1 MSLSECWEHISQA
14 SRERKLVAQNR
25 GHCFIARMKINWR
38 HRGELRA
45 LVQGGYAHALRLSHG
60 FRDVIYPP
68 SCATCGLPVAANG
81 GLCSGCWHSVR
92 FIERPY
98 CEVLGLPF
106 SYDPGPGILS
116 AEAIADPPPFDRLR
130 AVATHDGAVRDLVH
144 RLKYGDRTDLAP
156 MMARWMWRA
165 GSEFLAQADVIVPVP
180 LHRWRL
186 FSRQY
191 NQSAE
196 LARALARLAER
207 PMASGLL
214 VRVKR
219 TQKQVGLNAKDR
231 AANVRGAFKVLERR
245 RDEVL
250 GRRVVLI
257 DDVYTTGATVN
268 AASRA
273 LKRAGAAEVT
283 VLTFAMALADIIS
296 T

>member
-1 MSLSECWEHISQA
+1 
-14 SRERKLVAQNR
+14 
-25 GHCFIARMKINWR
+25 MKIGWR
-38 HRGELRA
+38 HRGEWMGLW
-45 LVQGGYAHALRLSHG
+45 QGGQEHVRLLAHAV
-60 FRDVIYPP
+60 RDVIYPP
-68 SCATCGLPVAANG
+68 ACAACGLPVATNG
-81 GLCSGCWHSVR
+81 SLCAPCWRSVR

-106 SYDPGPGILS
+106 SYDPGPGMLS

-130 AVATHDGAVRDLVH
+130 AVASHEGAVRDLVH

-165 GSEFLAQADVIVPVP
+165 GQEALAQADAIVPVP

-196 LARALARLAER
+196 LGRALAQLSGK
-207 PMASGLL
+207 PMVSSVL
-214 VRVKR
+214 VRIKR
-219 TQKQVGLNAKDR
+219 TQKQVGLSAKGR
-231 AANVRGAFKVLERR
+231 ADNVKGAFKVLERR
-245 RDEVL
+245 RDAVL
-250 GRRVVLI
+250 GRKLVLI

-283 VLTFAMALADIIS
+283 VLTFAMALADTIS
-296 T
+296 A

>member
-1 MSLSECWEHISQA
+1 
-14 SRERKLVAQNR
+14 
-25 GHCFIARMKINWR
+25 MKINWSEQ
-38 HRGELRA
+38 GSWAGLW
-45 LVQGGYAHALRLSHG
+45 QGGWHRAHNFARSLR
-60 FRDVIYPP
+60 DIVYPP
-68 SCATCGLPVAANG
+68 GCATCGLAIAG
-81 GLCSGCWHSVR
+81 GGALCAGCWRTVR

-106 SYDPGPGILS
+106 SYDPGPGMIS
-116 AEAIADPPPFDRLR
+116 AQAIADPPPFDRLR
-130 AVATHDGAVRDLVH
+130 TVAVHDGAVRDLVH

-156 MMARWMWRA
+156 MMARWMLRA
-165 GSEFLAQADVIVPVP
+165 GYEALSEADAIVPVP

-196 LARALARLAER
+196 LGRALAGFCGK
-207 PMASGLL
+207 PMLSGAL

-219 TQKQVGLNAKDR
+219 TQKQVGLTAKGR
-231 AANVRGAFKVLERR
+231 ADNVRGAFKVLEGR

-250 GRRVVLI
+250 GRRLVLI

-268 AASRA
+268 AATRA

-283 VLTFAMALADIIS
+283 VLTFAMAIAGTIS
-296 T
+296 G